1 MDITANF
8 SNEKELGV
16 PGGHL
21 MQLYYILE
29 EIKAK
34 YPTGLKNYM
43 EKKIQ
48 NDDEEYFLKP
58 NVLRELMLPDHLM
71 PFLMQYIKDMRNS

>member
-1 MDITANF
+1 VNVLQSPIVDITANF

-16 PGGHL
+16 PGGHI

-43 EKKIQ
+43 EKKI
-48 NDDEEYFLKP
+48 
-58 NVLRELMLPDHLM
+58 
-71 PFLMQYIKDMRNS
+71 